1 MRRRVDGGGRRGEV
15 ALDKRSK
22 RDELECGARR
32 IHGARGA
39 VDERTIRGV
48 GAACGLGQYVVDVV
62 DVVGGRAR
70 AGEHRARFR
79 VHDHDGALVALEHRF
94 GGFLNLGIDREA
106 HVVAGRLDSRHAVH
120 YVGPACEVRI
130 AFQRVVLRGLDARCA
145 VNLRVVS
152 HQVSCERTLRIFARV
167 SAIVCLHAVGQ
178 HDAIVCGDGA
188 AFGARFLIERVVV
201 AGVALILV
209 GHKHHN
215 VGEVRYKRREHERER
230 ERGIGETFAQGNAAE
245 HARFCGAAV
254 RAVRAN
260 GGHAACSVANFRV
273 DAGALVAASQQKANA
288 NEACEQGRS
297 ALANERQGKA
307 CKRNES
313 RNAAHDDERL
323 KHDGHGAAYGHH
335 GRHVA
340 FRASRG
346 RETANAQTQI
356 QKQHGGSAEQARFFG
371 DGGEDEVGLND
382 GDVFGEAVA
391 DAYAHHA
398 AIGQGIERL
407 AQLIAIARCVR
418 ERVEP
423 GVHANLHVAEEL
435 V

>member
-1 MRRRVDGGGRRGEV
+1 MSANASAVLVRRLPRATRPSTPFLRGGRASPCAPMGAMRLVPSRTSELMPV
-15 ALDKRSK
+15 PSSPHRSK
-22 RDELECGARR
+22 RPMPMKL
-32 IHGARGA
+32 
-39 VDERTIRGV
+39 
-48 GAACGLGQYVVDVV
+48 
-62 DVVGGRAR
+62 
-70 AGEHRARFR
+70 
-79 VHDHDGALVALEHRF
+79 
-94 GGFLNLGIDREA
+94 
-106 HVVAGRLDSRHAVH
+106 
-120 YVGPACEVRI
+120 
-130 AFQRVVLRGLDARCA
+130 
-145 VNLRVVS
+145 
-152 HQVSCERTLRIFARV
+152 
-167 SAIVCLHAVGQ
+167 
-178 HDAIVCGDGA
+178 
-188 AFGARFLIERVVV
+188 
-201 AGVALILV
+201 
-209 GHKHHN
+209 
-215 VGEVRYKRREHERER
+215 
-230 ERGIGETFAQGNAAE
+230 
-245 HARFCGAAV
+245 
-254 RAVRAN
+254 
-260 GGHAACSVANFRV
+260 
-273 DAGALVAASQQKANA
+273 AS
-288 NEACEQGRS
+288 QGRS

-423 GVHANLHVAEEL
+423 RCSREFARGRRTGTKTRIQRRQGRSLPLNRASFRSRYKA
-435 V
+435 